1 MARIDLYDM
10 SGWYEEKFDFIETY
24 PFNERFETFGADTM
38 NFMYNSGSIT
48 YFVGMLILNFIVRKV
63 LFKVALVKYK
73 SQFWRRV
80 GMRYQEGNFFAES
93 IRMLFELYL
102 DLFLAVIL
110 GSIEMYKSGRS
121 F

>member
-10 SGWYEEKFDFIETY
+10 SGWYEENFDFIETY

-73 SQFWRRV
+73 S
-80 GMRYQEGNFFAES
+80 
-93 IRMLFELYL
+93 
-102 DLFLAVIL
+102 
-110 GSIEMYKSGRS
+110 
-121 F
+121 